1 MLISSGKTGEA
12 EEDGGGAIGARRRE
26 ERGDKGHP
34 QSEGK
39 APISLVALTAGRRQG
54 EEEEKQC
61 NRMAQNNVDCA
72 ERTSLTTIGRV
83 CALV

>member
-1 MLISSGKTGEA
+1 ML
-12 EEDGGGAIGARRRE
+12 GG
-26 ERGDKGHP
+26 RGDKGHP

-39 APISLVALTAGRRQG
+39 APISLVLTAGGRQG

-72 ERTSLTTIGRV
+72 ERISLTTIGRV
-83 CALV
+83 CALD